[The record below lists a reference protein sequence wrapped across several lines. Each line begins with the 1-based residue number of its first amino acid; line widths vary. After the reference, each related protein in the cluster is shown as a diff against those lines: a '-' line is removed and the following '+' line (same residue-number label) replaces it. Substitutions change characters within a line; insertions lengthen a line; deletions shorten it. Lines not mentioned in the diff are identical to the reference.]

1 MTRLYTPIPLSLN
14 TEIEL
19 PEEAAHHFIKVLRAR
34 VGDKVC
40 LFNGEGG
47 EYHGQLSRADKRHAY
62 VTLEQF
68 IENNKSSP
76 LQVHLGQVLSKGDRF
91 DYAIQKATELGVSE
105 ITPLISERCEVR
117 LGNERLD
124 KKMAHWQGV
133 AISACEQSGLNIVP
147 KINSPQTIET
157 WTANTQADLRF
168 VLAPSV
174 SGLPNPSQKPQTIA
188 VLIGAEG
195 GLSER
200 EINQSM
206 EQGFAPWC
214 LGQRVLRTETA
225 PVAVLSILNWLWGDF
240 NPPTTTALKAP

>member
-1 MTRLYTPIPLSLN
+1 MTRLYTPCPLTLN

-34 VGDKVC
+34 IGEEVC

-47 EYHGQLSRADKRHAY
+47 EYHGVLSRADKRCAY
-62 VTLEQF
+62 VTLHTF
-68 IENNKSSP
+68 IDNDKSSP
-76 LQVHLGQVLSKGDRF
+76 LKVHLGQVLSKGDRF

-105 ITPLISERCEVR
+105 ITPLLSERCEVR

-133 AISACEQSGLNIVP
+133 AISACEQSGLNRVP
-147 KINSPQTIET
+147 VINTPQPLDT
-157 WTANTQADLRF
+157 WTQNTQADLRF

-174 SGLPNPSQKPQTIA
+174 TGLPNPSPKPQSVA

-200 EINQSM
+200 EISLSI

-225 PVAVLSILNWLWGDF
+225 PVAVLSVLQWLWGDF
-240 NPPTTTALKAP
+240 S

>member
-14 TEIEL
+14 TDIEL

-34 VGDKVC
+34 MGDEVC

-47 EYHGQLSRADKRHAY
+47 EYHGVLSRVDKRHAF
-62 VTLEQF
+62 VTLTQF
-68 IENNKSSP
+68 IDQNKSSP
-76 LQVHLGQVLSKGDRF
+76 LKVHLGQVLSKGDRF

-147 KINSPQTIET
+147 KINTPQALDT
-157 WTANTQADLRF
+157 WTAHTQADLRF

-174 SGLPNPSQKPQTIA
+174 TGLPNPSQKPQSVA

-195 GLSER
+195 GLS
-200 EINQSM
+200 
-206 EQGFAPWC
+206 
-214 LGQRVLRTETA
+214 
-225 PVAVLSILNWLWGDF
+225 D
-240 NPPTTTALKAP
+240 

>member
-1 MTRLYTPIPLSLN
+1 MTRLYTPCTLSLN
-14 TEIEL
+14 TEIQL

-34 VGDKVC
+34 VGEDVC

-47 EYHGQLSRADKRHAY
+47 EYHGVLSRADKRNAF
-62 VTLEQF
+62 VTLNQF
-68 IENNKSSP
+68 IANDKTSP
-76 LQVHLGQVLSKGDRF
+76 LKVHLGQVLSKGDRF
-91 DYAIQKATELGVSE
+91 DYAIQKATELGVTQ
-105 ITPLISERCEVR
+105 ITPLLSERCEVR

-147 KINSPQTIET
+147 KINTPQSLET
-157 WTANTQADLRF
+157 WIEQTQADLRF

-174 SGLPNPSQKPQTIA
+174 TGLPNPNQKPQSVA

-200 EINQSM
+200 EIKQTI

-225 PVAVLSILNWLWGDF
+225 PVAVLSVLHWLWGD
-240 NPPTTTALKAP
+240 LG

>member
-34 VGDKVC
+34 VGEEVC

-47 EYHGQLSRADKRHAY
+47 EYHGVLSRADKRHAY
-62 VTLEQF
+62 VTLTQF
-68 IENNKSSP
+68 IEADKSSP
-76 LQVHLGQVLSKGDRF
+76 LKVHLGQVLSKGDRF
-91 DYAIQKATELGVSE
+91 DYAIQKATELGVSD
-105 ITPLISERCEVR
+105 ITPLLSERCEVR
-117 LGNERLD
+117 LGEERLD
-124 KKMAHWQGV
+124 KKMAHWQKI
-133 AISACEQSGLNIVP
+133 AISACEQCGLNRVP
-147 KINSPQTIET
+147 DIHPPQQLDT
-157 WTANTQADLRF
+157 WTQNVQADLRF

-174 SGLPNPSQKPQTIA
+174 TGLPNPSQKPQTVA

-200 EINQSM
+200 EISQS
-206 EQGFAPWC
+206 QQAGFAPWC

-225 PVAVLSILNWLWGDF
+225 PVAVLSVLHWLWGDF
-240 NPPTTTALKAP
+240 Q